1 MPQPIGKD
9 DLAALGRQ
17 VITGIMPNGE
27 RGNGRINRGAIVAAF
42 LGATLLLTAGA
53 LVENIIR
60 PRTDIGG
67 MMCQD
72 EQSGGICYTRV
83 TPPSA
88 GKNERYG
95 RTGRSRSARTDHPYR
110 SCRSDLHSLCSTVAL
125 RWSCRLYRHNN
136 KGD

>member
-1 MPQPIGKD
+1 MPWLAPLCVTGIRDGKEVPQPIGKD

-17 VITGIMPNGE
+17 VITGIMLNGG
-27 RGNGRINRGAIVAAF
+27 RANGRINRGVIVAAF

-60 PRTDIGG
+60 PRADIGG

-72 EQSGGICYTRV
+72 EQGGRICYTWV

-88 GKNERYG
+88 GK
-95 RTGRSRSARTDHPYR
+95 
-110 SCRSDLHSLCSTVAL
+110 
-125 RWSCRLYRHNN
+125 
-136 KGD
+136 K